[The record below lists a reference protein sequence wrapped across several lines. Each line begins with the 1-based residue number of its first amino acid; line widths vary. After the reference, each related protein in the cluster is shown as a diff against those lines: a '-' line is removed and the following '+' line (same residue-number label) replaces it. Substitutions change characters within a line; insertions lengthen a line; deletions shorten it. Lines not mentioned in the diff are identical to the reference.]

1 MRSFRAPCLASTLFC
16 LTSLNAL
23 AQYTV
28 QKIVFDGL
36 TPYTQAAL
44 EAASGIKPGT
54 PITKD
59 SLQQAA
65 QRLNDT
71 GAFEDLQ
78 ATLDGPVKSIS
89 VIFKV
94 KPVDPSKTLAVDLE
108 NFIWWQ
114 PGELPIEIQKRV
126 PLFSNSIPEAGNLQQ
141 SIQDALT
148 QMLAEKQ
155 ITAKISAQ
163 VSDAKPG
170 QPFRVV
176 HYRVDSP
183 DIRLHSFKIENVYA
197 AIAPQADKLLASLA
211 GSPYDEG
218 TDGKNMTRTVLNL
231 YRDAGYLDATFDRLD
246 RTITSPSPDKVNV
259 DLSGSL
265 KPGEPYHIAEVIWA
279 GSPQISKQEFTNTN
293 KLKPGDLASQKELHS
308 ALALIDTAYRHQGY
322 MDVTVD
328 AAPQLDPAE
337 HLVSYTITA
346 NSGPQY
352 HFSELHVLN
361 LAPDARTKFDPAWK
375 LQPGEI
381 YDETYLATFVKAN
394 IAQPYLQPYSLTYR
408 VERDPD
414 NHLVKLYLIFARAA
428 K

>member
-1 MRSFRAPCLASTLFC
+1 MHFYRVLCTTALLSFSVPA
-16 LTSLNAL
+16 AL

-28 QKIVFDGL
+28 KNIVFDGT

-44 EAASGIKPGT
+44 EAASGIKLGA
-54 PITKD
+54 PISKD
-59 SLQQAA
+59 SLKQAS

-71 GAFEDLQ
+71 GAFADVQ
-78 ATLDGPVKSIS
+78 ATLDGPVRSVT

-94 KPVDPSKTLAVDLE
+94 KPVDPSKTMTVDLE

-114 PGELPIEIQKRV
+114 SAELATELQKRV
-126 PLFSNSIPEAGNLQQ
+126 PLFSSSVPEAGNLQQ

-155 ITAKISAQ
+155 IAAKVSYE
-163 VSDAKPG
+163 VSDAKLG

-183 DIRLHSFKIENVYA
+183 DIRLHSFKVDNVLPNL
-197 AIAPQADKLLASLA
+197 APQTDKLLATLA
-211 GSPYDEG
+211 GSPYNQG
-218 TDGKNMTRTVLNL
+218 TDGKTITGTVLML
-231 YRDAGYLDATFDRLD
+231 YYDAGYLDAAFDRLD
-246 RTITSPSPDKVNV
+246 RIISNPSPEKINI
-259 DLSGSL
+259 DLSGSI
-265 KPGEPYHIAEVIWA
+265 KSGEPYHIAKIVWN
-279 GSPQISKQEFTNTN
+279 GSPQITEKEFTDAN

-308 ALALIDTAYRHQGY
+308 TLALIDTAYRRQGY

-328 AAPQLDPAE
+328 AAPQLDPAT
-337 HLVSYTITA
+337 HLVTYIIAAS
-346 NSGPQY
+346 SGPQY

-361 LAPDARTKFDPAWK
+361 LAPDARSRFDAAWK

-381 YDETYLATFVKAN
+381 FDETYLAAFLKAN
-394 IAQPYLQPYSLTYR
+394 IAQPYLSPYSLTYR

-414 NHLVKLYLIFARAA
+414 NHLVKLYLVFARIAN
-428 K
+428 

>member
-1 MRSFRAPCLASTLFC
+1 MRFRRAFC
-16 LTSLNAL
+16 TTALLSLTATVAL

-28 QKIVFDGL
+28 KNIVFDGV
-36 TPYTQAAL
+36 TPYTQSAL

-54 PITKD
+54 AISKE
-59 SLQQAA
+59 SLQQAT
-65 QRLNDT
+65 QRLSDT
-71 GAFEDLQ
+71 GAFDNLQ
-78 ATLDGPVKSIS
+78 ATVDGPFKSVT

-94 KPVDPSKTLAVDLE
+94 KSIDASKTLAIDFE

-114 PGELPIEIQKRV
+114 PGELTTELKQRV
-126 PLFSNSIPEAGNLQQ
+126 PLFSNSIPEAGTLQQ

-155 ITAKISAQ
+155 IAAKISFR
-163 VSDAKPG
+163 VTDVKPG
-170 QPFRVV
+170 QPLRIV

-183 DIRLHSFKIENVYA
+183 DIRLNAFKIDNSLPSL
-197 AIAPQADKLLASLA
+197 APETNKLLATLV

-246 RTITSPSPDKVNV
+246 RAIASPAADKMNV
-259 DLSGSL
+259 DLSGSIKSGDL
-265 KPGEPYHIAEVIWA
+265 YHIAKMIWA
-279 GSPQISKQEFTNTN
+279 GSPQISEQEFTDAN
-293 KLKPGDLASQKELHS
+293 KLKLGDLASQKELSS
-308 ALALIDTAYRHQGY
+308 ALTLIDTAYRRQGY

-328 AAPQLDPAE
+328 AAPQLDSVA
-337 HLVSYTITA
+337 HMVTYTITA

-352 HFSELHVLN
+352 HFSELHILN
-361 LAPDARTKFDPAWK
+361 LAPDARSKFDTLWK

-381 YDETYLATFVKAN
+381 YDETYLATFLKAN

-408 VERDPD
+408 VESDPD
-414 NHLVKLYLIFARAA
+414 NHLVKLYLIFAQAA